1 MGIED
6 LRRNIE
12 RSEDIIKEIF
22 EINQKI
28 ENLQIGKTDGEEL
41 IKNLSFQLK
50 VLNNAVPNLLENISF
65 YKKISDTKENF
76 EKNKS
81 SLINVSY
88 VKKVPNQDQKKISLT
103 VNKGEEAKLLKSL
116 SAENSLYKK
125 FKSEE
130 KEDSG
135 NPSFPKKTP
144 GFIGL
149 SNLVFKNFS
158 AKISNSEFFSF
169 IRTDL
174 RKISSPFIIT
184 SYISM
189 TLFGTLLSFIFG
201 FIIFIVSI
209 FTGSWIF
216 GLSMLIALPILTFFL
231 FYQYPSS
238 QRKSLEK
245 EINQELPFLTI
256 YMSAISGS
264 GIEPS
269 KMFGILALSK
279 DYPFS
284 SREVRKL
291 NNYINFYGYDAVSA
305 LKLASK
311 SCPSEK
317 LSLLFDGLATTISS
331 GGGLMEFLD
340 KHSETLLFD
349 YRLEREKY
357 TRIAETFLNIYI
369 SVLIAAP
376 MILML
381 LFILMS
387 LTGFG
392 GTTFTPSNLTIF
404 MIMIIGFLNVGFLL
418 LLNSKQPKF

>member
-1 MGIED
+1 MSIED
-6 LRRNIE
+6 LRGNTE
-12 RSEDIIKEIF
+12 RSEEIVKKIM
-22 EINQKI
+22 EINEKMGDM
-28 ENLQIGKTDGEEL
+28 LIGRTDGEEL
-41 IKNLSFQLK
+41 TKNLLLQLK
-50 VLNNAVPNLLENISF
+50 VLNNSIPDLLKNISF
-65 YKKISDTKENF
+65 YKKISDSSTE
-76 EKNKS
+76 NKS
-81 SLINVSY
+81 LIKVSY
-88 VKKVPNQDQKKISLT
+88 LNNLSNEEEKINLI
-103 VNKGEEAKLLKSL
+103 VNKKEEGKLLKSL
-116 SAENSLYKK
+116 SAENTLYKK
-125 FKSEE
+125 IKSEE
-130 KEDSG
+130 KEEGDTSSPKRHSG
-135 NPSFPKKTP
+135 FTA
-144 GFIGL
+144 L
-149 SNLVFKNFS
+149 SNSIFKN
-158 AKISNSEFFSF
+158 ISPRLANGEFFSF

-189 TLFGTLLSFIFG
+189 TLFGTMIGLIAGILIFLIAFVMG
-201 FIIFIVSI
+201 A
-209 FTGSWIF
+209 WIF
-216 GLSMLIALPILTFFL
+216 GLSLLVALPVIIFLL
-231 FYQYPSS
+231 FYQFPAS
-238 QRKSLEK
+238 QRKALEK

-269 KMFGILALSK
+269 KMFGILSTSK

-284 SREVRKL
+284 SREIRKL

-305 LKLASK
+305 LKMASK
-311 SCPSEK
+311 NCPSEK
-317 LSLLFDGLATTISS
+317 LSLVFDGLATTISS
-331 GGGLMEFLD
+331 GGRLTEFLD

-357 TRIAETFLNIYI
+357 TRVAETFLNIYI

-392 GTTFTPSNLTIF
+392 SIALSPGNLTIL
-404 MIMIIGFLNVGFLL
+404 MIMIISFLNIGFLL